1 MDINVIQIRGGN
13 SVNSKSIG
21 SWTAG
26 LDSPLVVK
34 DEEAMKNL
42 TADTVY
48 RIFTVVV
55 SFYCSYQHVRS
66 GFLEEGAAPNEI
78 KFYRGNTSTV
88 CEAGPPPNNNSAC
101 LAFTKKIQC

>member
-21 SWTAG
+21 TWTAG
-26 LDSPLVVK
+26 LDSPIMVK
-34 DEEAMKNL
+34 DDEAIKNL

-55 SFYCSYQHVRS
+55 GNKFLKLIFSFKATSI
-66 GFLEEGAAPNEI
+66 P
-78 KFYRGNTSTV
+78 FYIVSKH
-88 CEAGPPPNNNSAC
+88 P
-101 LAFTKKIQC
+101 LL

>member
-21 SWTAG
+21 TWTAG
-26 LDSPLVVK
+26 LDSYLTIK

-55 SFYCSYQHVRS
+55 S
-66 GFLEEGAAPNEI
+66 
-78 KFYRGNTSTV
+78 
-88 CEAGPPPNNNSAC
+88 
-101 LAFTKKIQC
+101 

>member
-34 DEEAMKNL
+34 DEDAIKNL

-55 SFYCSYQHVRS
+55 S
-66 GFLEEGAAPNEI
+66 
-78 KFYRGNTSTV
+78 
-88 CEAGPPPNNNSAC
+88 
-101 LAFTKKIQC
+101 

>member
-21 SWTAG
+21 TWTAG
-26 LDSPLVVK
+26 LDSPIMVK
-34 DEEAMKNL
+34 DEEAIKNL

-55 SFYCSYQHVRS
+55 RNMFVKLIFSSKQQLQFPFMS
-66 GFLEEGAAPNEI
+66 LA
-78 KFYRGNTSTV
+78 STV
-88 CEAGPPPNNNSAC
+88 YHERSKCPQG
-101 LAFTKKIQC
+101 LQRLLY

>member
-21 SWTAG
+21 TWTAG
-26 LDSPLVVK
+26 LDSPLIVK

-48 RIFTVVV
+48 RIVTVLV
-55 SFYCSYQHVRS
+55 SK
-66 GFLEEGAAPNEI
+66 P
-78 KFYRGNTSTV
+78 T
-88 CEAGPPPNNNSAC
+88 
-101 LAFTKKIQC
+101 

>member
-1 MDINVIQIRGGN
+1 MDINVLQIRGGS

-21 SWTAG
+21 TWTAG

-34 DEEAMKNL
+34 DEEQMKNL

-55 SFYCSYQHVRS
+55 GCSIV
-66 GFLEEGAAPNEI
+66 FL
-78 KFYRGNTSTV
+78 Y
-88 CEAGPPPNNNSAC
+88 
-101 LAFTKKIQC
+101 